1 MQKTKLVLAALMTG
15 SLTGT
20 LMLGDT
26 LPADAAGT
34 AAGTA
39 ISNTATATYT
49 DPNNP
54 GTTLNA
60 TSNTV
65 SITVAEVAGITVSGG
80 VPTDTTPGH
89 AGNFLPGDVLN
100 YDFTVTNIG
109 NAPNPFAL
117 PGAATLTGPGTA
129 GTLQYST
136 DGGANF
142 ITVPTGGVTTAA
154 IPANAAVI
162 VRVPVTISAGRRPA
176 TSSKSSLAMRAA
188 TTTARRPRTLPT
200 QRPPPPTSTR
210 PLPRPRTGCAK
221 HPTSA
226 MARSARRRRRSPRCC

>member
-1 MQKTKLVLAALMTG
+1 MQKSKLVLAALVTG
-15 SLTGT
+15 GLTGT
-20 LMLGDT
+20 LLVGDA

-80 VPTDTTPGH
+80 VPTDTTAGH

-117 PGAATLTGPGTA
+117 PGTATLTGPGTA
-129 GTLQYST
+129 GSLQYSI

-142 ITVPTGGVTTAA
+142 ITIPAGGVTTSA

-162 VRVPVTISAGRRPA
+162 VRVPVTISAG
-176 TSSKSSLAMRAA
+176 A
-188 TTTARRPRTLPT
+188 TTGDVIKA
-200 QRPPPPTSTR
+200 
-210 PLPRPRTGCAK
+210 
-221 HPTSA
+221 
-226 MARSARRRRRSPRCC
+226 